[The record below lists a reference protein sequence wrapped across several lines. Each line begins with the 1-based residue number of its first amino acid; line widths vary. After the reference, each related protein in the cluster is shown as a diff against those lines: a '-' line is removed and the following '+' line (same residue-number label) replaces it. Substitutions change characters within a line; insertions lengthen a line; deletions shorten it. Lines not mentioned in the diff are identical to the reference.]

1 MLCSALDKKL
11 SYVYWSMTVDSM
23 TSQRILREIREM
35 ERDQAGISEFY
46 KAEPVDNNLLLWT
59 ATLFG
64 PPQTNLEGKNVN
76 VEIIIPQTYPFKP
89 PKVRLLTQVSS
100 QFVLADGSICL
111 DILNTAWSPALTI
124 DRVLLSLLSVLT
136 DSPIFRERLRRR
148 AD

>member
-1 MLCSALDKKL
+1 MK
-11 SYVYWSMTVDSM
+11 VYAM
-23 TSQRILREIREM
+23 TSLRILREIREM
-35 ERDQAGISEFY
+35 ERDQVGIREFY
-46 KAEPVDNNLLLWT
+46 KAEPVDNNLFLWR

-76 VEIIIPQTYPFKP
+76 VEIMIPQTYPFKP
-89 PKVRLLTQVSS
+89 PTIRLLSQVSS
-100 QFVLADGSICL
+100 QFVHADGSICL